1 MANQVSSRSASEV
14 AAVLGSAAL
23 EELPALIERY
33 RDDPRKQVQS
43 ALARAERRLDR
54 ERAERE
60 RVDAMY
66 AEMAELG
73 GPGVVV
79 GVERWGVDRWQG
91 RLRSAPSACRSARA
105 SGAQR
110 FEEAH
115 PSA

>member
-54 ERAERE
+54 ERA
-60 RVDAMY
+60 
-66 AEMAELG
+66 
-73 GPGVVV
+73 
-79 GVERWGVDRWQG
+79 
-91 RLRSAPSACRSARA
+91 
-105 SGAQR
+105 
-110 FEEAH
+110 
-115 PSA
+115 